1 MLKHKPKIHSIRPM
15 ANYSSKPLRV
25 HQSGFDFLDQL
36 KNNNNRDWFNE
47 HKLVYQQEKIL
58 MEDFTEALLAQL
70 NTHDLIE
77 TPSGKRALYRIYRDV
92 RFSHDKTPYQTYWGG
107 GFTRATKFRRG
118 GYYFHIEQGRSFV
131 AGGFWG
137 PSAAD
142 LKLIRD
148 DISFDDAPL
157 RKIIN
162 SPSFISNFGTLKGE
176 QLKTKPK
183 GFDLEHE
190 AIDLLRYKQFLLIRP
205 FSDQEVLA
213 EGFLNAVGQTFLE
226 MRPFFDYM
234 SEVLSTDGN
243 G

>member
-1 MLKHKPKIHSIRPM
+1 MT
-15 ANYSSKPLRV
+15 NYPEKLVRV
-25 HQSGFDFLDQL
+25 HQSCFDFLNQL
-36 KNNNNRDWFNE
+36 KNNNNREWFQQ
-47 HKLVYQQEKIL
+47 HKPEFEKEKIL
-58 MEDFTEALLAQL
+58 MEGFAEALLAGL
-70 NTHDLIE
+70 RAHDMIE

-92 RFSHDKTPYQTYWGG
+92 RFSHDKTPYQTYWAGS
-107 GFTRATKFRRG
+107 FTRATKIRRG
-118 GYYFHIEQGRSFV
+118 GYYFHLEQGKSFI

-137 PSAAD
+137 PSSAD

-162 SPSFISNFGTLKGE
+162 NPSFIATFSTLKGD

-205 FSDQEVLA
+205 FSDEQVLR
-213 EGFLNAVGQTFLE
+213 EDFLKEAGQTFLE